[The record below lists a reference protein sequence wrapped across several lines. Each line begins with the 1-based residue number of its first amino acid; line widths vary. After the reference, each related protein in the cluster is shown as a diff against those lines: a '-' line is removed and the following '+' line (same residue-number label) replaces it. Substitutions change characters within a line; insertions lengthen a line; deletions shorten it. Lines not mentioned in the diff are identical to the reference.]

1 MWNNYDKQPRIVILH
16 IPHFFAILILTKPQ
30 ILSITSI
37 SLIQLLAF
45 DIGLIVLLVLNQ
57 YSIDHRYTN
66 LGQGIKF
73 LNHMDN

>member
-1 MWNNYDKQPRIVILH
+1 MIVISHLLQLSL
-16 IPHFFAILILTKPQ
+16 ILMLTKPQ